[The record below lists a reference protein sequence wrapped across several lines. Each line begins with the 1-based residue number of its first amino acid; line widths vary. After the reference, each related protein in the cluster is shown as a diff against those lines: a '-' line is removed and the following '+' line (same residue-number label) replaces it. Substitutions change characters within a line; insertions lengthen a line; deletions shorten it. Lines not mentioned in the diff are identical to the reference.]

1 MSTDAFSPVLFPR
14 LDGRGSGEEHARAKM
29 RGYADGHAEGFRAG
43 RAEAE
48 AAQRVAEEAW
58 AAREAVEA
66 GEVAR
71 AVAV

>member
-14 LDGRGSGEEHARAKM
+14 LDGRGSGEEHARAKT

-71 AVAV
+71 A